1 MISTHQDRQA
11 FLYFLRQSELQPLLG
26 EDVGG
31 VGANDSAQPAH
42 LAHVRGAK
50 ADLLRVGS
58 CSRYWVPPQHGT
70 QQAVISHQLSSQS
83 HNSPK
88 SNPKSEF

>member
-58 CSRYWVPPQHGT
+58 CSGYWVPPQHGT
-70 QQAVISHQLSSQS
+70 QLAGIRPTLK
-83 HNSPK
+83 PK
-88 SNPKSEF
+88 SKV